1 MFSPVLFLIP
11 YSTQSITQL
20 TFVFSTSVPL
30 LVYIHIELIYLT
42 QNMIYLIFDDLNS
55 HIYIWIS
62 LVVINRFLHFVHL
75 EGLWLCC
82 SKTCFLHLNCI

>member
-20 TFVFSTSVPL
+20 TFVFSTSFPL

-42 QNMIYLIFDDLNS
+42 QNMIHLIFDDLNS

-62 LVVINRFLHFVHL
+62 LVVINRFLHFVQL